1 MARYRVA
8 VEEYQYYGVYVEA
21 DSPKEAEKIVQN
33 MIDSEEY
40 IDFDDEG
47 EGDTRVV
54 EGETYEIDEDGN
66 YYY

>member
-21 DSPKEAEKIVQN
+21 DSPEEAEEIVQN
-33 MIDSEEY
+33 MIDGEED
-40 IDFDDEG
+40 IDYDDEG

-54 EGETYEIDEDGN
+54 EGEAYEIDENGD
-66 YYY
+66 YI